1 VLRLEGITKRF
12 PGVRS
17 LDAVDLDVAA
27 GEVHALVGEN
37 GAGKSTLIKV
47 IAGAYQPDAGAIEF
61 AGERR
66 VWARP
71 QAARAAGIHVIYQE
85 LVLFPEL
92 TVAENVMIGD
102 APRNRLGL
110 IDHRTMRRRA
120 AEVLGGLGI
129 ALDPRMPV
137 KHLSVADQQMLE
149 IAKALIGDARLL
161 ILDEPTAVIS
171 GREAELLFERMR
183 RLRDRGAA
191 IIYISHRLEEVFRV
205 ADRVTVLKDGC
216 KVGTWP
222 LAAIDRARLVASMVG
237 RELADIYPPKTGA
250 LERSRPVLEVEGLT
264 VGDRVRD
271 VSFDLYPGEVLGIA
285 GLVGAGRTILAHA
298 LFGSLP
304 WTSGVV
310 RLDGTPYRP
319 AAPGDAIGRGV
330 AFLTEDRR
338 AEGLLLNLQVAPNIT
353 PPALAEVTH
362 GLLLDVRAEQRIG
375 EQEITR
381 YAIATRS
388 PRDEVVTLSG
398 GNQQKVLFSRWARAC
413 HKVLILDEPTRGVDV
428 GAKVEIYRI
437 IRGLAEQGVG
447 VIMISSELPEIIG
460 MCDRFVVMREGL
472 VSGELAGADATEEA
486 IMELATAHPAGAR
499 EAAA

>member
-1 VLRLEGITKRF
+1 MLRIEGITKRF
-12 PGVRS
+12 PGVLS
-17 LDAVDLDVAA
+17 LDAVDFDVAA

-47 IAGAYQPDAGAIEF
+47 IAGAYQPDAGTIEF

-66 VWARP
+66 VWASP

-92 TVAENVMIGD
+92 TVAENVMIEQ

-110 IDHRTMRRRA
+110 IDHRAMRRRA
-120 AEVLGGLGI
+120 TEVLAELGI

-149 IAKALIGDARLL
+149 IAKALIGDVKLL

-191 IIYISHRLEEVFRV
+191 IIYISHRLEEVFKV
-205 ADRVTVLKDGC
+205 ADRVTVLKDGRR
-216 KVGTWP
+216 VGTWP

-237 RELADIYPPKTGA
+237 RELADIYPAKAGA
-250 LERSRPVLEVEGLT
+250 VERSRPVLEVEGLT
-264 VGDRVRD
+264 AGDRVRD
-271 VSFDLYPGEVLGIA
+271 VSFQLYPGEVLGIA

-310 RLDGTPYRP
+310 RLDGAPYRP
-319 AAPGDAIGRGV
+319 AAPGDAIARGV

-353 PPALAEVTH
+353 PPALGRGDQWPSARRPR
-362 GLLLDVRAEQRIG
+362 RAAHRRAG
-375 EQEITR
+375 DHEIRDRDPLRPGTR
-381 YAIATRS
+381 WSPCPAAISRRSCSAAGRAPATR
-388 PRDEVVTLSG
+388 
-398 GNQQKVLFSRWARAC
+398 C
-413 HKVLILDEPTRGVDV
+413 
-428 GAKVEIYRI
+428 
-437 IRGLAEQGVG
+437 
-447 VIMISSELPEIIG
+447 
-460 MCDRFVVMREGL
+460 
-472 VSGELAGADATEEA
+472 
-486 IMELATAHPAGAR
+486 
-499 EAAA
+499 

>member
-1 VLRLEGITKRF
+1 VLRIEGITKRF
-12 PGVRS
+12 PGVLS
-17 LDAVDLDVAA
+17 LDAVGFDVAA

-47 IAGAYQPDAGAIEF
+47 IAGAYLPDAGTIEF

-66 VWARP
+66 VWASP

-102 APRNRLGL
+102 APRTRLGL
-110 IDHRTMRRRA
+110 IDHRAMRRRA
-120 AEVLGGLGI
+120 TEVLAGLGI
-129 ALDPRMPV
+129 ALDPRTSV

-183 RLRDRGAA
+183 RLRARGTA

-205 ADRVTVLKDGC
+205 ADRVTVLKDGRR
-216 KVGTWP
+216 VGTWP

-237 RELADIYPPKTGA
+237 RELAAIYPAKA
-250 LERSRPVLEVEGLT
+250 AAVERSRPVLEVEGLSA
-264 VGDRVRD
+264 GGRVQG
-271 VSFDLYPGEVLGIA
+271 VSFRLYPGEVLGIA

-304 WTSGVV
+304 WTSGVA
-310 RLDGTPYRP
+310 RLDGAPYRP
-319 AAPGDAIGRGV
+319 ATPGDAIARGV

-353 PPALAEVTH
+353 PPALAEVTN
-362 GLLLDVRAEQRIG
+362 GLLLDSRAEQKIA

-381 YAIATRS
+381 YAIAARS
-388 PRDEVVTLSG
+388 PKAEVVTLSG
-398 GNQQKVLFSRWARAC
+398 GNQQKILFSRWARAC

-437 IRGLAEQGVG
+437 IRGLAEQGIG

-460 MCDRFVVMREGL
+460 VCDRVVVMREGM
-472 VSGELAGADATEEA
+472 VSGELTGAEATEEA
-486 IMELATAHPAGAR
+486 IMGLATAHPASAR

>member
-1 VLRLEGITKRF
+1 VLRIEGITKRF
-12 PGVRS
+12 PGVLS
-17 LDAVDLDVAA
+17 LDTVDFDVAA

-47 IAGAYQPDAGAIEF
+47 IAGAYLPDAGTIEF

-66 VWARP
+66 VWASP

-129 ALDPRMPV
+129 ALDPRTPV

-149 IAKALIGDARLL
+149 IAKALIGDASLL

-183 RLRDRGAA
+183 RLRARGTA
-191 IIYISHRLEEVFRV
+191 IIYISHRLEEVFKV
-205 ADRVTVLKDGC
+205 ADRVTVLKDGRR
-216 KVGTWP
+216 VGTWL

-237 RELADIYPPKTGA
+237 RELAAIYPAKA
-250 LERSRPVLEVEGLT
+250 AAIDRSRPVLEVEGLSA
-264 VGDRVRD
+264 GDRVQG
-271 VSFDLYPGEVLGIA
+271 VSFLLYPGEVLGIA

-298 LFGSLP
+298 LFGSLA
-304 WTSGVV
+304 WTSGVA

-319 AAPGDAIGRGV
+319 ATPGDAIARGV

-353 PPALAEVTH
+353 PPALAEVTN
-362 GLLLDVRAEQRIG
+362 GLLLDSRAEQKIAER
-375 EQEITR
+375 EIAR
-381 YAIATRS
+381 YAIAARS
-388 PRDEVVTLSG
+388 PKDEVVTLSG
-398 GNQQKVLFSRWARAC
+398 GNQQKILFSRWARAC

-437 IRGLAEQGVG
+437 IRGLAEQGIG

-460 MCDRFVVMREGL
+460 VCDRVVVMREGML
-472 VSGELAGADATEEA
+472 TGELAGAEATEEA
-486 IMELATAHPAGAR
+486 IMEIATAHPANAR